1 MAIIQKGFD
10 EKISKVV
17 DLGASSFKN
26 IGSTVI
32 DLGGGLKKVGSKINI
47 IT

>member
-32 DLGGGLKKVGSKINI
+32 DLGAGLKKVGSKINI